1 MMMIRLSLAIL
12 ALSTG
17 LACAQQPTEIA
28 PNPTLS
34 PYTLG
39 NQFMIQRPTQLQFS
53 MSGKTVF
60 SVKEDGSIT
69 LGEGFT
75 ADDASR
81 EIWRQIEYNLR
92 ARAQCKEDQK

>member
-1 MMMIRLSLAIL
+1 MRLALIFLAI
-12 ALSTG
+12 STG
-17 LACAQQPTEIA
+17 FACAQQPIGIA

-39 NQFMIQRPTQLQFS
+39 NQFTIQHPAQLQFS
-53 MSGKTVF
+53 MGGKTVF
-60 SVKEDGSIT
+60 TVGEDGTVT

-81 EIWRQIEYNLR
+81 EIWRQVEFHLR